1 MKKFTKKINESVGDK
16 IPTAEGLPKHNK
28 EIITKMIHRLE
39 YLKDSISNNYVGINI
54 PNEVIEPH
62 LEKLKEILGKEDFE
76 IFTQNQKMRDHGH
89 YHITV
94 INVMD
99 CNRLSKEMGMANF
112 VKSVELEFEYPVEDL
127 EMLGVGTA
135 SKGDNT
141 AYFIVCQSD
150 SLDAVRTRFNLPKQ
164 DFHVTLG
171 FDKKDV
177 FGIPKNVVIN

>member
-1 MKKFTKKINESVGDK
+1 MTYYL
-16 IPTAEGLPKHNK
+16 T
-28 EIITKMIHRLE
+28 
-39 YLKDSISNNYVGINI
+39 YLKDTIGNNYVGINV
-54 PNEVIEPH
+54 PTAVVEPH
-62 LEKLKEILGKEDFE
+62 LEKLKEILGEEDYE

-99 CNRLSKEMGMANF
+99 CNRLSKEMGMVDF
-112 VKSVELEFEYPVEDL
+112 VKSVELAFEYPVEDL

-135 SKGDNT
+135 SKNGNT

-164 DFHVTLG
+164 DFHTTLG
-171 FDKKDV
+171 FNTKDV
-177 FGIPKNVVIN
+177 FGVPKNVVIN

>member
-1 MKKFTKKINESVGDK
+1 MTYNL
-16 IPTAEGLPKHNK
+16 T
-28 EIITKMIHRLE
+28 
-39 YLKDSISNNYVGINI
+39 YLKDTIGNNYVGINI
-54 PNEVIEPH
+54 PEDVVQPH
-62 LEKLKEILGKEDFE
+62 LEKLKEILGEEDFE

-99 CNRLSKEMGMANF
+99 CNRLSKEMGMSNF
-112 VKSVELEFEYPVEDL
+112 VKSVELAFEYPVEDL

-135 SKGDNT
+135 SKNNNT

-150 SLDAVRTRFNLPKQ
+150 SLDAIRTRFNLTKQ

-171 FDKKDV
+171 FNTKDV
-177 FGIPKNVVIN
+177 FGVPKNLVIN

>member
-1 MKKFTKKINESVGDK
+1 
-16 IPTAEGLPKHNK
+16 
-28 EIITKMIHRLE
+28 MIYYLT
-39 YLKDSISNNYVGINI
+39 YLKDTIGNNYVGINI
-54 PNEVIEPH
+54 PEAVVEPH
-62 LEKLKEILGKEDFE
+62 LEKLKEILGEEDFE

-112 VKSVELEFEYPVEDL
+112 VKSVELAFEYPVEDL
-127 EMLGVGTA
+127 ELLGVGKA
-135 SKGDNT
+135 SKNDNT
-141 AYFIVCQSD
+141 AYFIVCSSD

-171 FDKKDV
+171 FNAKDV
-177 FGIPKNVVIN
+177 FGIPKNEVII

>member
-1 MKKFTKKINESVGDK
+1 MTYNL
-16 IPTAEGLPKHNK
+16 T
-28 EIITKMIHRLE
+28 
-39 YLKDSISNNYVGINI
+39 YLKDTIGNNYVGINI
-54 PNEVIEPH
+54 PEDVVQPH
-62 LEKLKEILGKEDFE
+62 LEKLKDILGEEDFE

-112 VKSVELEFEYPVEDL
+112 VKSVELAFEYPIEDL
-127 EMLGVGTA
+127 ELLGLGTA
-135 SKGDNT
+135 SKNDNT
-141 AYFIVCQSD
+141 AYFIVCSSD

-171 FDKKDV
+171 FNTKDV
-177 FGIPKNVVIN
+177 FGVPKNLVIN